1 MFASTSR
8 EREITSPMTQA
19 LGEVLDERAQP
30 NLRARFGRFA
40 LESTEIAF
48 AARHIRLAGVDLG
61 ADEAQGLARI
71 RVVLAELSAAT
82 FRADAECVMA
92 DPERRP
98 VAERLSR
105 LLASGGLLVRVSP
118 MAVWTPDFSVFHR
131 NDRAIAAIFGFHW
144 FQRPFPESGPAFATV
159 CGADGAELAAA
170 RFRDLWSGA
179 YDVTEAVGGML
190 DEALTK
196 APERSAA

>member
-1 MFASTSR
+1 
-8 EREITSPMTQA
+8 MTQTLGQA

-30 NLRARFGRFA
+30 NLRARFGLLA
-40 LESTEIAF
+40 LKSTEIAF

-61 ADEAQGLARI
+61 AEEAQGLARI
-71 RVVLAELSAAT
+71 RVILAELSAET
-82 FRADAECVMA
+82 FRTDAECVMA

-105 LLASGGLLVRVSP
+105 LLASGGLLVRVAP

-131 NDRAIAAIFGFHW
+131 DDRPIAAIFGFHW

-170 RFRDLWSGA
+170 RFRDLWAGA
-179 YDVTEAVGGML
+179 YDATEAVRGML
-190 DEALTK
+190 DEALAK
-196 APERSAA
+196 VPEHSAG

>member
-1 MFASTSR
+1 
-8 EREITSPMTQA
+8 MTQA

-30 NLRARFGRFA
+30 DLRVRFGLLA
-40 LESTEIAF
+40 LKSTEIAF

-61 ADEAQGLARI
+61 ADEAQGLVRI
-71 RVVLAELSAAT
+71 RVVLAELNSAT

-105 LLASGGLLVRVSP
+105 LLANGGLQVRVAP

-131 NDRAIAAIFGFHW
+131 DDRAFAAIFGFHW

-159 CGADGAELAAA
+159 CGADGAELAGA
-170 RFRDLWSGA
+170 RFRELWSGA

-190 DEALTK
+190 DEAMAK
-196 APERSAA
+196 APGLAVPLQPAV

>member
-1 MFASTSR
+1 
-8 EREITSPMTQA
+8 MTQA

-30 NLRARFGRFA
+30 DLRVRFGLLA
-40 LESTEIAF
+40 LKSTEIAF

-61 ADEAQGLARI
+61 ADEAQGLVRI
-71 RVVLAELSAAT
+71 RVVLAELNSAT

-105 LLASGGLLVRVSP
+105 LLANGGLQVRVAP

-131 NDRAIAAIFGFHW
+131 DGRAFAAIFGFHW

-159 CGADGAELAAA
+159 CGADGAELAGA
-170 RFRDLWSGA
+170 RFRELWSSA

-190 DEALTK
+190 DEAMAK
-196 APERSAA
+196 APGLAVPLQPAV